1 VKNLHAINM
10 AFAVL
15 SIPLSLLGQTGTKPV
30 PEKWLHDG
38 WLLVPEFNFSINSPS
53 GDAKW
58 SYKDDFPK
66 VDGSGSIAFLVDVGD
81 GNRYSLTV
89 QENGE
94 TGPTDPDQFIIG
106 MRKTTAVQNSAYDS
120 NHVTAA

>member
-30 PEKWLHDG
+30 PDKWLHDG
-38 WLLVPEFNFSINSPS
+38 WLLVPAFNFSINSPS

-58 SYKDDFPK
+58 SYKDDLPK
-66 VDGSGSIAFLVDVGD
+66 VDEMVLLLSP
-81 GNRYSLTV
+81 LTWAMV
-89 QENGE
+89 
-94 TGPTDPDQFIIG
+94 TGIP
-106 MRKTTAVQNSAYDS
+106 
-120 NHVTAA
+120 